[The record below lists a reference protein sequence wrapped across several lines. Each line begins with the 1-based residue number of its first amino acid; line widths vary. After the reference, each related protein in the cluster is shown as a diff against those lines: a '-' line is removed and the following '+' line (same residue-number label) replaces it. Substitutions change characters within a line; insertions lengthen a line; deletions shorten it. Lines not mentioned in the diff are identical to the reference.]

1 MHSFEVHSNESACRK
16 KVFLGLEQVIKLVN
30 VTDKEIMLSL
40 CYSLKLRMLFTC
52 AEAVDILSSVCC
64 TYYLRYKKII
74 AYMTGVVRRIYAIIA
89 L

>member
-16 KVFLGLEQVIKLVN
+16 KVCLGMEQVIKLVN

-52 AEAVDILSSVCC
+52 TEAVDVLSSVCC
-64 TYYLRYKKII
+64 MLYLLYNSII
-74 AYMTGVVRRIYAIIA
+74 A
-89 L
+89 